1 MFRNMKISVRLAL
14 GFGAVV
20 ALMAAIFAVGI
31 TRLAAVNDKLAHVV
45 AATWPKTVL
54 ANDVIDNVNII
65 GLSMRNLML
74 ATDEA
79 DAAKQIEAI
88 ETARK
93 AIGERLERLDK
104 VVELPREKELL
115 AEVRV
120 SREKYVAGQN
130 ELIALRER
138 GDAAGSHAFLQKE
151 LFPIMRGYLESV
163 NNLIGYEGQLMG
175 EDGEAAAKAYATA
188 RTVMIGLGL
197 GALLLAF
204 GTALWITR
212 SITKPLGVAVD
223 VADRLANG
231 DLSVRIDTDA
241 RDETGL
247 LLQSM
252 RNMVDR
258 LSGIIGNVRNAA
270 DSLSSASEE
279 VSATA
284 QSLSQ
289 SSSEQAAA
297 VEESSASIEQMSASV
312 SQNSENA
319 KVTDSMAMNAAK
331 ETGEGG
337 EAVRKTVSAM
347 REIAERI
354 SIIDDIAYQTNLLAL
369 NAAIEAARAGAHGRG
384 FAVVATEVRKL
395 AERSQVAAQEIGGV
409 ANDSV
414 KVAEQAGELL
424 ERIVPAIQ
432 KTSDLVQEIAAAS
445 GEQASGVTQ
454 INAAM
459 TQLSQ
464 TTQQGASAAE
474 ELAAT
479 AEEMSGQAQ
488 QLQQLM
494 SFFRVGG
501 TQPAAGGNVVSVRRP
516 AASAPAVQGN
526 LAVSEDGAAECEY
539 VRF

>member
-1 MFRNMKISVRLAL
+1 MFNNVKIGVRLAA
-14 GFGAVV
+14 GFGAIVV
-20 ALMAAIFAVGI
+20 LMSAIFFVGV
-31 TRLAAVNDKLAHVV
+31 TRLAAVNGMLDRVV
-45 AATWPKTVL
+45 STTWPKTVL
-54 ANDVIDNVNII
+54 ANEIIDNVNII
-65 GLSMRNLML
+65 AISMRDLML
-74 ATDEA
+74 ASDETE
-79 DAAKQIEAI
+79 AAKQIERI
-88 ETARK
+88 ETARDN
-93 AIGERLERLDK
+93 IGDRIEKLDK
-104 VVELPREKELL
+104 VAELPQEKEML
-115 AEVRV
+115 AAVRAN
-120 SREKYVAGQN
+120 REKYIAGQN
-130 ELIALRER
+130 QLLDLRKS
-138 GDAAGSHAFLQKE
+138 GDRAGMLAFVHKE
-151 LFPIMRGYLESV
+151 LFPTMRGYLESL
-163 NNLIGYEGQLMG
+163 NSLIAYEGTLMG
-175 EDGEAAAKAYATA
+175 EDGKAAAAAYATA
-188 RTVMIGLGL
+188 RTVMIGLGV

-204 GTALWITR
+204 GIALWITR
-212 SITKPLGVAVD
+212 SITKPLGVAVE

-231 DLSVRIDTDA
+231 DLSVRIDTD
-241 RDETGL
+241 RKDETGR

-252 RNMVDR
+252 RNMVDK
-258 LSGIIGNVRNAA
+258 LSGIIGEVRNAA
-270 DSLSSASEE
+270 DSLSSASEQ
-279 VSATA
+279 VSDTA

-331 ETGEGG
+331 ETSEGG

-494 SFFRVGG
+494 SFFRVAGM
-501 TQPAAGGNVVSVRRP
+501 PPVMNAVAARRP
-516 AASAPAVQGN
+516 AGSAPAIQGN
-526 LAVSEDGAAECEY
+526 LAVSEEAAAESEY